1 MYENNSSGDNAAP
14 SIAGDDSRR
23 FVGGAIAMAVRGVT
37 NKGHTKQSET
47 AATERSL
54 AGHYFPS
61 FESRRV
67 KTSGATI
74 NVLVGGNGPA
84 VLLLH
89 GYPENLLAWRK
100 IAPELSRTH
109 TVVVPDMR
117 GYGDSEKPDGGEDHV
132 NYSKRAM
139 ALDQVE
145 VMATFGF
152 EKFAVV
158 GHDRGARVAQRL
170 AQDHP
175 DRVDRAMLLDIVP
188 TDYMYQTADKAFGVA
203 YWHWFFLI
211 QPAPFPE
218 TLIQGSPDAFMSRMM
233 KGLVPRIVSEDVF
246 QDYLRCLKS
255 PNAALAFCED
265 YRAGAGIDLVH
276 AAADSGRKIDLPVHV
291 LWGAKGFIGTRYEPL
306 AVWKN
311 YATRLTGRSLA
322 CNHWLPEEAPEEIVK
337 EIRWFLSEA

>member
-1 MYENNSSGDNAAP
+1 LEYLKYENDTSVDHEALSIVGDH
-14 SIAGDDSRR
+14 RR
-23 FVGGAIAMAVRGVT
+23 RLVGGAIATTTLDVK
-37 NKGHTKQSET
+37 NNEHPQQSRT
-47 AATERSL
+47 DDTGRYL
-54 AGHYFPS
+54 AGYYFPG

-100 IAPELSRTH
+100 IAPELSRTN

-145 VMATFGF
+145 LMAALGF

-170 AQDHP
+170 AQDQP
-175 DRVDRAMLLDIVP
+175 DRVDRAMFLDVVP

-211 QPAPFPE
+211 QSAPFPE
-218 TLIQGSPDAFMSRMM
+218 RSSRE
-233 KGLVPRIVSEDVF
+233 VPMR
-246 QDYLRCLKS
+246 LC
-255 PNAALAFCED
+255 
-265 YRAGAGIDLVH
+265 
-276 AAADSGRKIDLPVHV
+276 HV
-291 LWGAKGFIGTRYEPL
+291 
-306 AVWKN
+306 
-311 YATRLTGRSLA
+311 
-322 CNHWLPEEAPEEIVK
+322 
-337 EIRWFLSEA
+337 